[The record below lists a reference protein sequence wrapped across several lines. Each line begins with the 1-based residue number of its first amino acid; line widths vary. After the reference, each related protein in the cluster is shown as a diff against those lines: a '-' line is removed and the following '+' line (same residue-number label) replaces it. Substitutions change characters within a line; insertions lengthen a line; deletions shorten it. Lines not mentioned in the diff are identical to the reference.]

1 MKKHRL
7 LIALTGF
14 VVTIPLYALV
24 TQKLNIWSKTQWHF
38 AVILFLIYLVK
49 FIYAKMNSRLQ
60 VVVLIMGTMIAA
72 GLSGGLAGLIGIEVI
87 WLLIA
92 GISIGVPVAMAQYFA
107 FRLAR
112 YDQND
117 QKLTYIQEVA
127 LTIFSCAL
135 YPAMVVLPMQ
145 LTSLIGFT
153 FVVGIIALLV
163 AFVLFKVLQTAI
175 KQCAHDIE
183 HWRDEDASPQHTG
196 GLFAPLEKS
205 FTMVLT
211 HIRDSIT
218 SLQNMGR
225 EIKTSSEDLSSVSEQ
240 MNASLEEVSSTI
252 QQISRGA
259 QDQSSSISTI
269 AHAIEHLNNLTTSI
283 SSQVK
288 MASVSSRRTASSAQQ
303 GVDLS
308 KHEAILS
315 KDVFEQTKAIEDKM
329 IRLRDQAIE
338 IKKILDII
346 AGITEQ
352 TDLLALNAAI
362 EAARVGEQGKGF
374 AVVADEIRNL
384 ATETQRSSSIVES
397 LILEINNT
405 IHELGELLSSEREK
419 MTESKELAIQ
429 TEEQFTGIS
438 KAVDLIT
445 DMITRINEAAS
456 NQASNTKELVK
467 QVEQIAQVAGDTAAA
482 TEEVS
487 ASVQEQTASMEE
499 FTSTAQML
507 ADFAVKLGDL
517 IKRIQ

>member
-1 MKKHRL
+1 MG
-7 LIALTGF
+7 ITALF
-14 VVTIPLYALV
+14 AAYVLYRV
-24 TQKLNIWSKTQWHF
+24 FQ
-38 AVILFLIYLVK
+38 
-49 FIYAKMNSRLQ
+49 
-60 VVVLIMGTMIAA
+60 
-72 GLSGGLAGLIGIEVI
+72 
-87 WLLIA
+87 
-92 GISIGVPVAMAQYFA
+92 ISIG
-107 FRLAR
+107 
-112 YDQND
+112 
-117 QKLTYIQEVA
+117 
-127 LTIFSCAL
+127 
-135 YPAMVVLPMQ
+135 
-145 LTSLIGFT
+145 
-153 FVVGIIALLV
+153 
-163 AFVLFKVLQTAI
+163 
-175 KQCAHDIE
+175 QCAHDIE
-183 HWRDEDASPQHTG
+183 HWREHAASTSRSP
-196 GLFAPLEKS
+196 GLFAPLGKALS
-205 FTMVLT
+205 AVLLHMREST
-211 HIRDSIT
+211 DS
-218 SLQNMGR
+218 LHNMGH

-252 QQISRGA
+252 QQISKGA
-259 QDQSSSISTI
+259 QDQSSSITSI
-269 AHAIEHLNNLTTSI
+269 AQAIEHLNNLTTSI

-308 KHEAILS
+308 KHEAALS
-315 KDVFEQTKAIEDKM
+315 KDVFEQTKVVEDKM

-405 IHELGELLSSEREK
+405 IRELGDLLASEREK

-429 TEEQFTGIS
+429 TEEQFTGIA

-456 NQASNTKELVK
+456 NQATNTKELVK
-467 QVEQIAQVAGDTAAA
+467 QVEQIAQVAADTAAA

-507 ADFAVKLGDL
+507 AEFAMKLEEL
-517 IKRIQ
+517 ISRIQ